1 MPDGYNRPAHTTRPQ
16 RPPQVDQMDEL
27 TAKNNR
33 PLRILLASY
42 RSHPR
47 AGGQGIY
54 VHYLSQALA
63 NLGHQVDVISG
74 PPYPDL
80 APHIGLIKLPSLD
93 LHAVP
98 NALKAFRWR
107 FLTSF
112 SDFYEWAAHN
122 TGKFSEPYTFGRRL
136 KNHIKTAR
144 PYDIIHDNQS
154 LSWGVLA
161 LHRSGLPL
169 VCTIHHPIT
178 RDLKIALEA
187 EKSLFM
193 RFFLRR
199 WHSFLTMQKKVAAHL
214 PHLITVSQ
222 NTRRDV
228 SQDFFIDESQMDVIH
243 NGVDTDVFRPHS
255 DLPIADDTLLT
266 TASADVPLK
275 GLIYLLKAF
284 ALLASSRPT
293 LKLVVIGQLR
303 KGPTKKLLD
312 DLGISDRVT
321 FRSNL
326 DTDELA
332 LAYAQASI
340 VVCPSLYEGFGFPAA
355 EAMACGTPVVS
366 TTGGALPEVVGDA
379 GLLVP
384 PKDSCAL
391 AHAIATLLD
400 SPSLRKS
407 LGQKGR
413 KRMLEKFSWRDAALS
428 YETIYRSA
436 IAHAHH

>member
-1 MPDGYNRPAHTTRPQ
+1 MLDGYTRLNPATRPEASG
-16 RPPQVDQMDEL
+16 PADEAHSKSGK
-27 TAKNNR
+27 TDA

-54 VHYLSQALA
+54 VHYLSRALVD
-63 NLGHQVDVISG
+63 LGHHVDVISG

-80 APHIGLIKLPSLD
+80 DSKVGLIKLPSLD

-98 NALKAFRWR
+98 NALFAFRWR
-107 FLTSF
+107 FLRSF
-112 SDFYEWAAHN
+112 SDLYEWGAHN

-136 KNHIKTAR
+136 TKHMKSGR

-154 LSWGVLA
+154 LSWGMLA
-161 LHRSGLPL
+161 LQRSGAPL
-169 VCTIHHPIT
+169 VSTIHHPIT
-178 RDLKIALEA
+178 MDLKIALEA
-187 EKSLFM
+187 ERRLHM

-199 WHSFLTMQKKVAAHL
+199 WHSFLTMQKKVVQQL
-214 PHLITVSQ
+214 IHLIAVSEC
-222 NTRRDV
+222 TRHDV
-228 SQDFFIDESQMDVIH
+228 SQDFSIDETQMDVIH
-243 NGVDTDVFRPHS
+243 NGVDTDTFRPYP
-255 DLPIADDTLLT
+255 DMPVKPDTLMT

-284 ALLASSRPT
+284 AILAKPRPNLT
-293 LKLVVIGQLR
+293 LVVIGRLR
-303 KGPTKKLLD
+303 DGPTKNLLEN
-312 DLGISDRVT
+312 LGISDRVS
-321 FRSNL
+321 FRSDL

-332 LAYAQASI
+332 CAYAQASI

-355 EAMACGTPVVS
+355 EAMACGTPVVA

-384 PKDSCAL
+384 PKDPQAL
-391 AHAIATLLD
+391 AHAIASLLD
-400 SPSLRKS
+400 SPALR
-407 LGQKGR
+407 QKLSREGR
-413 KRMLEKFSWRDAALS
+413 KRMLEKFSWKTAARS
-428 YETIYRSA
+428 YETVYRRA